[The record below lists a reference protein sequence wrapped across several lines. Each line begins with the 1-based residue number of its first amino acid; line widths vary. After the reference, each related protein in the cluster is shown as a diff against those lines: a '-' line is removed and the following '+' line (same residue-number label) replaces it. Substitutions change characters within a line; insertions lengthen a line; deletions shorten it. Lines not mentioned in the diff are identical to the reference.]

1 MRAVIAGADASDV
14 VLDAIEGRAV
24 GTSVRPRP
32 ERLSSRKLWI
42 AFALGAAGRIVVDD
56 GAQRALCSDHRSLL
70 PAGVREVEG
79 AFDAEDAVE
88 IVDLEKRPFAKG
100 LVRYSAATLRTVA
113 GRRTADLADG
123 LPHEVVHRDDLVVL
137 P

>member
-1 MRAVIAGADASDV
+1 MIAGAREPDV
-14 VLDAIEGRAV
+14 VVGAIAGRAV
-24 GTSVRPRP
+24 GTAVRPKS
-32 ERLSSRKLWI
+32 ERLGSRKLWI
-42 AFALGAAGRIVVDD
+42 AFALAASGRIVVDD
-56 GAQRALCSDHRSLL
+56 GAQQALCRDKRSLL
-70 PAGVREVEG
+70 PAGVREVDG
-79 AFDAEDAVE
+79 SFDADDAIE
-88 IVDLEKRPFAKG
+88 IAGPDGRPFAKG